1 MLYEKAVNEENR
13 TRQEEL
19 AADPHSWP
27 GRKLVLGSIRN
38 CEQAGIVGHLAML
51 PIVVV
56 HHARM
61 PLLECST

>member
-1 MLYEKAVNEENR
+1 MLYGKAVNEENR

-27 GRKLVLGSIRN
+27 GRKLVLGSMRN
-38 CEQAGIVGHLAML
+38 CEPLGGHLAIL

-61 PLLECST
+61 SLLECST